1 MDEKESRRAAED
13 SPQSAARFVRRG
25 AQTIRARSAGIS
37 QYRAERRA
45 LIDWAVRRGKLLEF
59 GYIEQFRYVG
69 EGAEHRVYRDDSKGN
84 LAFKATIQNRFGY
97 STQREDLG
105 ASPLEYL
112 RRLAAQNWIFGDDI
126 RMVGIFG
133 SEEHIEVVSSQPWI
147 SVHPSRPNPSQD
159 EIDVYMGDFGFQ
171 SMSFNLDT
179 PLYFNRFLNLVAA
192 DAHDRNVLRDMANN
206 LVAIDLVI
214 GRPSP
219 RMVKQFAA
227 FFSDPQ
233 NPF

>member
-1 MDEKESRRAAED
+1 MDEKESRSAAED

-25 AQTIRARSAGIS
+25 AQAIRARSAGIS
-37 QYRAERRA
+37 QYRAERLA
-45 LIDWAVRRGKLLEF
+45 LIDWAARRGPLLEF
-59 GYIEQFRYVG
+59 GYIEQYQYV
-69 EGAEHRVYRDDSKGN
+69 EGAEHRVYRDDSQGN

-105 ASPLEYL
+105 ASPLDYL
-112 RRLAAQNWIFGDDI
+112 RRLSAQNWIFGDDI
-126 RMVGIFG
+126 RLVGVFR
-133 SEEHIEVVSSQPWI
+133 SDEHIEIVTSQPWI
-147 SVHPSRPNPSQD
+147 SVHPLRPNPSQD
-159 EIDVYMGDFGFQ
+159 EIDVYMGEFGFQ

-192 DAHDRNVLRDMANN
+192 DAHDRNVLRDSEGN

-219 RMVKQFAA
+219 RMVERFAE